1 MQSISSDARFLGVDL
16 KALWQEICHSWQHI
30 HQWPVLSWLTPAV
43 PVILYQADGAQSLWL
58 EGALKSSNAGSVKTN
73 FVAVELPQEHVLRR
87 TLSLPQVGDSD
98 IADAV
103 ALEARASSPFVAQD
117 LMWGYR
123 ARSDQHGK
131 CSIELAIAS
140 RKQVGAYLTTQSGRL
155 PSNASPEV
163 WVRGDQAGPIV
174 LQGYGEIH
182 RYAHAAR
189 QRRWGYAL
197 LLLAGVLLGG
207 IAVTPTAQLRLRAID
222 AVFAYDSAVQRTA
235 PLARQREALMQSV
248 EKLGVLSETLSGR
261 IEPLRVLDKLT
272 KVLPDDTA
280 LQSFK
285 LQGGKVTIAGD
296 TANAS
301 ALLQLLGEQPGLRDV
316 RAPSAAM
323 RIPGAPKES
332 FVIEFVLDPQQFGV
346 IGSTVSAAPPPVAD
360 ASASAGPAVI
370 AAPPASVPAVSPA
383 AGVGAAP
390 PSPAGAGAP
399 VATFGGRA
407 TFGGTMPK
415 PPATTASAATNKN
428 KP

>member
-16 KALWQEICHSWQHI
+16 KALWQEICHSWQRI

-43 PVILYQADGAQSLWL
+43 PVILYQADGAQSFWL
-58 EGALKSSNAGSVKTN
+58 KDALNASSTGAVKTK
-73 FVAVELPQEHVLRR
+73 FMAVELPQEHVLRR
-87 TLSLPQVGDSD
+87 TLSLPQMGDTD
-98 IADAV
+98 ISDAV

-117 LMWGYR
+117 LVWGYC
-123 ARSDQHGK
+123 ARSGQHGK
-131 CSIELAIAS
+131 CSVEMAIAS
-140 RKQVGAYLTTQSGRL
+140 RKQVGAYLATQSGRL
-155 PSNASPEV
+155 LGNASPEV
-163 WVRGDQAGPIV
+163 WVRGDQVDPIV

-182 RYAHAAR
+182 RHAYAAR

-207 IAVTPTAQLRLRAID
+207 IAITPTAQLRLRAIE

-235 PLARQREALMQSV
+235 SLVQQREALMQSV
-248 EKLGVLSETLSGR
+248 EKLGVLSEMLSGR

-285 LQGGKVTIAGD
+285 LQGVKVTIAGD

-346 IGSTVSAAPPPVAD
+346 ISATVPAAPPAVVD
-360 ASASAGPAVI
+360 ASASAGSAVV
-370 AAPPASVPAVSPA
+370 AAPASAPAVSA
-383 AGVGAAP
+383 SAGGGAGL

-415 PPATTASAATNKN
+415 PPETPASAATNKS